1 MKQLILIALVIFASC
16 KKEADET
23 QPKPKVQKLVT
34 VQAFRAATIQVNKRT
49 EYGEVPITD
58 LYYVGDT
65 VNIVVDAL
73 GRETIRLEITQDGET
88 ITRGGNWVLRYTH
101 IVK

>member
-16 KKEADET
+16 KKEADT
-23 QPKPKVQKLVT
+23 PQPAPKVQKLVT
-34 VQAFRAATIQVNKRT
+34 VQAFRAASLQVNKRIELYET
-49 EYGEVPITD
+49 PITD

-65 VNIVVDAL
+65 LNIVVDAL

-88 ITRGGNWVLRYTH
+88 ITRGGNWVLRHTY